1 MELKEIREFIRLL
14 IRKSSKIIK
23 SYFRIPIQV
32 EEKSD
37 QSPVTIADKKAEEIM
52 RELIMHYFPDH
63 GIHGEEFGQY
73 QPQADFQWILD
84 PIDGTKSFICGVPTF
99 GTLIALTKNNHPI
112 IGAMNLPIMNE
123 LLISDNKKTELNGE
137 IVHFRECS
145 ELGSAVLLTTDHLDI
160 YRYQNGDKFEKLL
173 QQIKLYRTWGDCFG
187 YYLLATGYADIMI
200 DPIMS
205 VWDIMAL
212 IPIINGAGG
221 IITDYQGGDSINGN
235 SIIAANRTLH
245 AKIISI
251 LND

>member
-1 MELKEIREFIRLL
+1 MELKEIRRFIKLL
-14 IRKSSKIIK
+14 IRESSKIIK

-52 RELIMHYFPDH
+52 RELIMHNFPDH

-99 GTLIALTKNNHPI
+99 GTLIALVKNNQPI
-112 IGAMNLPIMNE
+112 IGALNLPILNE

-145 ELGSAVLLTTDHLDI
+145 ELGSAILLTTDHLDI
-160 YRYQNGDKFEKLL
+160 YRYQNGAKFEKLL
-173 QQIKLYRTWGDCFG
+173 EQIKLYRTWGDCFG

-221 IITDYQGGDSINGN
+221 VITDYQGGDPVNGN
-235 SIIAANRTLH
+235 SILASNQTLH
-245 AKIISI
+245 HKIISI